1 MTSNQISQYKH
12 DLYFITYQLLKQKE
26 KKKNMRVHNKQI
38 FVISTLLTTL
48 EIFGFFPSD
57 QAADLDR
64 VSDRATCPLAG

>member
-1 MTSNQISQYKH
+1 M
-12 DLYFITYQLLKQKE
+12 
-26 KKKNMRVHNKQI
+26 MRVHNKQI

-64 VSDRATCPLAG
+64 VSDRATRPLAG